1 MKDGLKEYRKN
12 RLKICGLIVFLV
24 ALFGLAI
31 AVAIY
36 SYVIVKEYG
45 DMPISEVPLW
55 VWWFID

>member
-1 MKDGLKEYRKN
+1 MKDGQKEYRKN
-12 RLKICGLIVFLV
+12 RLKLYGLTVLVV

-31 AVAIY
+31 ACAIY
-36 SYVIVKEYG
+36 SYVIVKQYG